1 MLTLLPRE
9 LPKLLQ
15 NDRKSREKL
24 QIEGSVMA
32 DEHTDG
38 MKTAG
43 LLLLFFLRVQNISA
57 SVQIFLFPERLI

>member
-43 LLLLFFLRVQNISA
+43 LLLLFLRVQNISA